1 MSDARPSPVAL
12 KHLTAENVVAT
23 MPEFRKQFYAYLSA
37 RGRRLAPPIGQL
49 GTVLT
54 AAEYLA
60 FTGQE
65 NPFAPP
71 ADPGPLA
78 HDANPAARD
87 IHTTARKNW
96 TAWSQLVEE
105 ALQVWHEHVPQELYH
120 QICHAQAGPAM
131 LTLAQMWTQ
140 LNANYGAMPPAMLA
154 QLMDSLAA
162 QAPPETSLESIL
174 AQHLH
179 VHTLK
184 AASGHA
190 MSDPDKV
197 SALCKCLAGR
207 RSLRDGMKNYF
218 RDHPQAQTYL
228 GLSAALLAE
237 HHANLH
243 FAPPPTAPRAL
254 VAVSEIS
261 EGGNDDPVP
270 TMGELQRQIKELAN
284 LITSKSFAP
293 ASSKSY
299 CWTHGHCG
307 HASAACSQPKAGHRK
322 EATADKQL
330 GGCSSVYSQ
339 RKRDKPKN

>member
-1 MSDARPSPVAL
+1 MTDVRPSPVVAL
-12 KHLTAENVVAT
+12 RKLTADNVVAM
-23 MPEFRKQFYAYLSA
+23 MPEFRKEFYAYLSA

-49 GTVLT
+49 GTILT
-54 AAEYLA
+54 AAQYTAL
-60 FTGQE
+60 TGQAA
-65 NPFAPP
+65 PFAPP
-71 ADPGPLA
+71 IDPGVLA
-78 HDANPAARD
+78 NDANPAARD
-87 IHTTARKNW
+87 IHTTAQKNW
-96 TAWSQLVEE
+96 VAWSELVEE
-105 ALQVWHEHVPQELYH
+105 ALQVWHRHVPQELYH
-120 QICHAQAGPAM
+120 QICHAEMGPAM
-131 LTLAQMWTQ
+131 LTLSEMWTQ
-140 LNANYGAMPPAMLA
+140 LNTNYGALPPAVLA
-154 QLMDSLAA
+154 QLMDSLST
-162 QAPPETSLESIL
+162 QAPTEASLESIL

-197 SALCKCLAGR
+197 SALCKCLSGR
-207 RSLRDGMKNYF
+207 RNLRDGMKNYF
-218 RDHPQAQTYL
+218 RDHPQAQTYA

-261 EGGNDDPVP
+261 EGGDDAAP
-270 TMGELQRQIKELAN
+270 TLGELQQQIKELAN

-307 HASAACSQPKAGHRK
+307 HTSAACSQPKTGHRK

-330 GGCSSVYSQ
+330 GGCRSVYSQ